1 MKLKKI
7 GLPILIILGIV
18 IDQIVKIAV
27 VDHFALSQQKVVLK
41 GVLSL
46 TMLHNNGA
54 AWSLL
59 EGQQWFFTITTI
71 FVLVAATWFLIKNLH
86 KNWYA
91 FGLTLIISG
100 ALGNFIDRVRQGYV
114 VDMFQLDFI
123 NFPIFNV
130 ADMLLSIGFVIL
142 FIGILTEKDED

>member
-46 TMLHNNGA
+46 TKLHNNGA

-71 FVLVAATWFLIKNLH
+71 LVLVAATWFLIKNLH
-86 KNWYA
+86 
-91 FGLTLIISG
+91 
-100 ALGNFIDRVRQGYV
+100 
-114 VDMFQLDFI
+114 
-123 NFPIFNV
+123 
-130 ADMLLSIGFVIL
+130 
-142 FIGILTEKDED
+142 